1 MRIMAFSLSKI
12 KNNKIVKLDKEQYLD
27 LKNGSD
33 IITTLRSNGFL
44 KNDYSEP
51 LFKKNDYS
59 FLIMI

>member
-33 IITTLRSNGFL
+33 IITTLRSNGF
-44 KNDYSEP
+44 
-51 LFKKNDYS
+51 F
-59 FLIMI
+59 